1 MILFKNSALSSKNF
15 RLYFCGN
22 IFSVL
27 GVWIQRLSLG
37 WHAWQLSESA
47 FIVGLAAAAQYI
59 PLLFLTPFF
68 GVLADQYKPRS
79 SAIVMHLILI
89 FVALSLSA
97 LTIINQMEIVS
108 LLFLSFLYGV
118 ANSAYSP
125 IRLAL
130 IPSLVSAKQL
140 SSGVAIS
147 SAGFNLSRFIGPGI
161 AGYIVTVY
169 GLGYAYLVNA
179 ITYIPVVVVLAFI
192 KVKEIREI
200 SNKKEGFFEKL
211 KKGMI
216 YTFNH
221 DVIKNVIVIA
231 GVSSFFGR
239 GLIELLPVFTATV
252 YDGGSETLAI
262 LMAASG
268 LGAVLASLIYMSGV
282 LDLKLSKAVFY
293 GGFGMSIMCLFFA
306 LTENLII
313 GSLMVMMIGF
323 FITFVAVGSQSEVQL
338 NVANELRGRVSSL
351 WTIVVLGGPAVGS
364 LFAGVLANELGPKL
378 TAMIFSSI
386 CLVILSFIAMKKVG
400 QNQSP

>member
-1 MILFKNSALSSKNF
+1 MTLLKNSALTSKNF

-47 FIVGLAAAAQYI
+47 FIVGLAAAVQYI

-89 FVALSLSA
+89 FVALSLSV
-97 LTIINQMEIVS
+97 LTLINQMEIVS

-179 ITYIPVVVVLAFI
+179 ITYIPVVVILAFI
-192 KVKEIREI
+192 KTKEIKEI

-221 DVIKNVIVIA
+221 DVIKNVILIA

-400 QNQSP
+400 QN

>member
-1 MILFKNSALSSKNF
+1 MTLLKNSALTSKNF

-47 FIVGLAAAAQYI
+47 FIVGLAAAVQYI

-89 FVALSLSA
+89 FVALSLSV
-97 LTIINQMEIVS
+97 LTLINQMEIVS

-192 KVKEIREI
+192 KTKEIKEI

-221 DVIKNVIVIA
+221 DVIKNVILIA

-400 QNQSP
+400 QN

>member
-1 MILFKNSALSSKNF
+1 MTLLKNSALSSKNF

-47 FIVGLAAAAQYI
+47 FIVGLAAAVQYI

-89 FVALSLSA
+89 FVALSLSV
-97 LTIINQMEIVS
+97 LTLINQMEIVS

-400 QNQSP
+400 QN

>member
-47 FIVGLAAAAQYI
+47 FIVGLAAAVQYI

-89 FVALSLSA
+89 FVALSLSV
-97 LTIINQMEIVS
+97 LTLINQMEIVS

-192 KVKEIREI
+192 KTKEIKEI

-221 DVIKNVIVIA
+221 DVIKNVILIA

-400 QNQSP
+400 QN

>member
-47 FIVGLAAAAQYI
+47 FIVGLAAAVQYI

-89 FVALSLSA
+89 FVALSLSV
-97 LTIINQMEIVS
+97 LTLINQMEIVS

-161 AGYIVTVY
+161 AGYIVTVH

-192 KVKEIREI
+192 KVKEIKEI

-400 QNQSP
+400 QN

>member
-1 MILFKNSALSSKNF
+1 MTLLKNSALSSKNF

-47 FIVGLAAAAQYI
+47 FIVGLAAAVQYL

-89 FVALSLSA
+89 FVALSLSV
-97 LTIINQMEIVS
+97 LTLINQMEIVS

-192 KVKEIREI
+192 KAKEIKEI

-221 DVIKNVIVIA
+221 DVIKNVILIA

-400 QNQSP
+400 QN

>member
-1 MILFKNSALSSKNF
+1 MTLLKNSALSSKNF

-47 FIVGLAAAAQYI
+47 FIVGLAAAVQYI

-89 FVALSLSA
+89 FVALSLSV
-97 LTIINQMEIVS
+97 LTLINQMEIVS

-192 KVKEIREI
+192 KTKEIKEI

-400 QNQSP
+400 QN

>member
-1 MILFKNSALSSKNF
+1 MTLLKNSALSSKNF

-89 FVALSLSA
+89 FVALSLSV
-97 LTIINQMEIVS
+97 LTLINQMEIVS

-192 KVKEIREI
+192 KVKEIKEI

-400 QNQSP
+400 QN

>member
-1 MILFKNSALSSKNF
+1 MTLLKNSALTSKNF

-47 FIVGLAAAAQYI
+47 FIVGLAAAVQYI

-89 FVALSLSA
+89 FVALSLSV
-97 LTIINQMEIVS
+97 LTLINQMEIVS

-192 KVKEIREI
+192 KAKEIKEI

-221 DVIKNVIVIA
+221 DVIKNVILIA

-400 QNQSP
+400 QN

>member
-1 MILFKNSALSSKNF
+1 MTLLKNSALSSKNF

-47 FIVGLAAAAQYI
+47 FIVGLAAAVQYI

-89 FVALSLSA
+89 FVALSLSV
-97 LTIINQMEIVS
+97 LTLINQMEIVS

-192 KVKEIREI
+192 KAKEIKEI

-221 DVIKNVIVIA
+221 DVIKNVILIA

-400 QNQSP
+400 QN

>member
-47 FIVGLAAAAQYI
+47 FIVGLAAAVQYI

-89 FVALSLSA
+89 FVALSLSV
-97 LTIINQMEIVS
+97 LTLINQMEIVS

-192 KVKEIREI
+192 KVKEIKEI

-221 DVIKNVIVIA
+221 DVIKNVILIA

-400 QNQSP
+400 QN

>member
-47 FIVGLAAAAQYI
+47 FIVGLAAAVQYI

-89 FVALSLSA
+89 FVALSLSV
-97 LTIINQMEIVS
+97 LTLINQMEIVS

-179 ITYIPVVVVLAFI
+179 ITYIPVVAVLAFI
-192 KVKEIREI
+192 KTKEIKEI

-221 DVIKNVIVIA
+221 DVIKNVILIA

-400 QNQSP
+400 QN

>member
-47 FIVGLAAAAQYI
+47 FIVGLAAAVQYI

-79 SAIVMHLILI
+79 SAIVMHLVLI
-89 FVALSLSA
+89 FVALSLSV
-97 LTIINQMEIVS
+97 LTLINQMEIVS

-192 KVKEIREI
+192 KVKEIKEI

-293 GGFGMSIMCLFFA
+293 GGFGMSIICLFFA

-338 NVANELRGRVSSL
+338 NVANELRGRVSSI

-400 QNQSP
+400 QN

>member
-47 FIVGLAAAAQYI
+47 FIVGLAAAVQYI

-89 FVALSLSA
+89 FVALSLSV
-97 LTIINQMEIVS
+97 LTLINQMEIVS

-192 KVKEIREI
+192 NTKEIKEI

-338 NVANELRGRVSSL
+338 NVANELRGRVSSI

-400 QNQSP
+400 QN

>member
-1 MILFKNSALSSKNF
+1 MTLLKNSALSSKNF

-47 FIVGLAAAAQYI
+47 FIVGLAAAVQYI

-89 FVALSLSA
+89 FVALSLSV
-97 LTIINQMEIVS
+97 LTLINQMEIVS

-179 ITYIPVVVVLAFI
+179 ITYIPVVAVLAFI
-192 KVKEIREI
+192 KTKEIKEI

-221 DVIKNVIVIA
+221 DVIKNVILIA

-400 QNQSP
+400 QN

>member
-1 MILFKNSALSSKNF
+1 MTLLKNSALSSKNF

-47 FIVGLAAAAQYI
+47 FIVGLAAAVQYI

-89 FVALSLSA
+89 FVALSLSV
-97 LTIINQMEIVS
+97 LTLINQMEIVS

-179 ITYIPVVVVLAFI
+179 ITYIPVVAVLAFI
-192 KVKEIREI
+192 KTKEIKEI

-221 DVIKNVIVIA
+221 DVIKNVILIA

-306 LTENLII
+306 LTENLIF

-364 LFAGVLANELGPKL
+364 LFAGVLASELGPKL

-386 CLVILSFIAMKKVG
+386 CLLILSFIAMKKVG
-400 QNQSP
+400 QN

>member
-47 FIVGLAAAAQYI
+47 FIVGLAAAVQYI

-89 FVALSLSA
+89 FVALSLSV
-97 LTIINQMEIVS
+97 LTLINQMEIVS

-192 KVKEIREI
+192 KAEEIKEI

-221 DVIKNVIVIA
+221 EVIKNVILIA

-351 WTIVVLGGPAVGS
+351 WTIVVLGGPAMGS

-386 CLVILSFIAMKKVG
+386 CLVILSFIAMKRVG
-400 QNQSP
+400 QN

>member
-1 MILFKNSALSSKNF
+1 MTLLKNSALSSKNF

-47 FIVGLAAAAQYI
+47 FIVGLAAAVQYI

-89 FVALSLSA
+89 FVALSLSV
-97 LTIINQMEIVS
+97 LTLINQMEIVS

-192 KVKEIREI
+192 KAEEIKEI

-400 QNQSP
+400 QN

>member
-47 FIVGLAAAAQYI
+47 FIVGLAAAVQYI

-89 FVALSLSA
+89 FVALSLSV
-97 LTIINQMEIVS
+97 LTLINQMEIVS

-221 DVIKNVIVIA
+221 DVIKNVILIA

-400 QNQSP
+400 QN

>member
-47 FIVGLAAAAQYI
+47 FIVGLAAAVQYL

-89 FVALSLSA
+89 FVALSLSV
-97 LTIINQMEIVS
+97 LTLINQMEIVS

-192 KVKEIREI
+192 KAEEIKEI

-400 QNQSP
+400 QN

>member
-1 MILFKNSALSSKNF
+1 MTLLKNSALSSKNF

-47 FIVGLAAAAQYI
+47 FIVGLAAAVQYI

-89 FVALSLSA
+89 FVALSLSV
-97 LTIINQMEIVS
+97 LTLINQMEIVS

-192 KVKEIREI
+192 NTKEIKEI

-282 LDLKLSKAVFY
+282 LDLKLSKAVFLE
-293 GGFGMSIMCLFFA
+293 GLVCLLCACF
-306 LTENLII
+306 LL
-313 GSLMVMMIGF
+313 
-323 FITFVAVGSQSEVQL
+323 
-338 NVANELRGRVSSL
+338 
-351 WTIVVLGGPAVGS
+351 
-364 LFAGVLANELGPKL
+364 
-378 TAMIFSSI
+378 
-386 CLVILSFIAMKKVG
+386 
-400 QNQSP
+400 

>member
-1 MILFKNSALSSKNF
+1 MTLLKNSALSSKNF

-47 FIVGLAAAAQYI
+47 FIVGLAAAVQYI

-89 FVALSLSA
+89 FVALSLSV
-97 LTIINQMEIVS
+97 LTLINQMEIVS

-192 KVKEIREI
+192 KAEEIKEI

-221 DVIKNVIVIA
+221 DVIKNVILIA

-351 WTIVVLGGPAVGS
+351 WTIVVLGGPAMGS

-386 CLVILSFIAMKKVG
+386 CLVILSFIAMKRVG
-400 QNQSP
+400 QN

>member
-47 FIVGLAAAAQYI
+47 FIVGLAAAVQYI

-89 FVALSLSA
+89 FVALSLSV
-97 LTIINQMEIVS
+97 LTLINQMEIVS

-192 KVKEIREI
+192 KTKEIKEI

-400 QNQSP
+400 QN

>member
-1 MILFKNSALSSKNF
+1 MTLLKNSALSSKNF

-47 FIVGLAAAAQYI
+47 FIVGLAAAVQYI

-89 FVALSLSA
+89 FVALSLSV
-97 LTIINQMEIVS
+97 LTLINQMEIVS

-192 KVKEIREI
+192 NTKEIKEI

-221 DVIKNVIVIA
+221 DVIKNVILIA

-293 GGFGMSIMCLFFA
+293 GGFGMSIICLFFA

-323 FITFVAVGSQSEVQL
+323 FVTFVAVGSQSEVQL

-400 QNQSP
+400 QN

>member
-47 FIVGLAAAAQYI
+47 FIVGLAAAVQYI

-89 FVALSLSA
+89 FVALSLSV
-97 LTIINQMEIVS
+97 LTLINQMEIVS

-192 KVKEIREI
+192 KVKEIKEI
-200 SNKKEGFFEKL
+200 SNKKEGFLEKL

-221 DVIKNVIVIA
+221 DVIKNVILIA

-400 QNQSP
+400 QN

>member
-89 FVALSLSA
+89 FVALSLSV
-97 LTIINQMEIVS
+97 LTLINQMEIVS

-192 KVKEIREI
+192 KVKEIKEI

-400 QNQSP
+400 QN

>member
-1 MILFKNSALSSKNF
+1 MTLLKNSALSSKNF

-47 FIVGLAAAAQYI
+47 FIVGLAAAVQYI

-89 FVALSLSA
+89 FVALSLSV
-97 LTIINQMEIVS
+97 LTLINQMEIVS

-192 KVKEIREI
+192 KTKEIKEI

-338 NVANELRGRVSSL
+338 NVANELRGRVSSI

-400 QNQSP
+400 QN

>member
-1 MILFKNSALSSKNF
+1 MTLLKNSALSSKNF

-47 FIVGLAAAAQYI
+47 FIVGLAAAVQYI

-89 FVALSLSA
+89 FVALSLSV
-97 LTIINQMEIVS
+97 LTLINQMEIVS

-179 ITYIPVVVVLAFI
+179 ITYIPVVIVLAFI
-192 KVKEIREI
+192 KVKEIKEI

-221 DVIKNVIVIA
+221 DVIKNVILIA

-400 QNQSP
+400 QN

>member
-1 MILFKNSALSSKNF
+1 MTLLKNSALSSKNF

-47 FIVGLAAAAQYI
+47 FIVGLAAAVQYI

-89 FVALSLSA
+89 FVALSLSV
-97 LTIINQMEIVS
+97 LTLINQMEIVS

-192 KVKEIREI
+192 KAEEIKEI

-221 DVIKNVIVIA
+221 DVIKNVILIA

-400 QNQSP
+400 QN

>member
-1 MILFKNSALSSKNF
+1 MTLLKNSALSSKNF

-47 FIVGLAAAAQYI
+47 FIVGLAAAVQYI

-89 FVALSLSA
+89 FVALSLSV
-97 LTIINQMEIVS
+97 LTLINQMEIVS

-192 KVKEIREI
+192 KTKEIKEI

-386 CLVILSFIAMKKVG
+386 CLVILSFIAMKRVG
-400 QNQSP
+400 QN

>member
-47 FIVGLAAAAQYI
+47 FIVGLAAAVQYI

-89 FVALSLSA
+89 FVALSLSV
-97 LTIINQMEIVS
+97 LTLINQMEIVS

-192 KVKEIREI
+192 NTKEIKEI

-282 LDLKLSKAVFY
+282 LDLKLSKAVFF

-400 QNQSP
+400 QN

>member
-1 MILFKNSALSSKNF
+1 MTLLKNSALSSKNF

-47 FIVGLAAAAQYI
+47 FIVGLAAAVQYI

-89 FVALSLSA
+89 FVALSLSV
-97 LTIINQMEIVS
+97 LTLINQMEIVS

-192 KVKEIREI
+192 NTKEIKEI

-400 QNQSP
+400 QN

>member
-47 FIVGLAAAAQYI
+47 FIVGLAAAVQYI

-89 FVALSLSA
+89 FVALSLSV
-97 LTIINQMEIVS
+97 LTLINQMEIVS

-192 KVKEIREI
+192 KTKEIKEI

-252 YDGGSETLAI
+252 YGGGSETLAI

-400 QNQSP
+400 QN

>member
-47 FIVGLAAAAQYI
+47 FIVGLAAAVQYI

-192 KVKEIREI
+192 KVKEIKEI

-378 TAMIFSSI
+378 TAIIFSSI

-400 QNQSP
+400 QN

>member
-47 FIVGLAAAAQYI
+47 FIVGLAAAVQYI

-89 FVALSLSA
+89 FVALSLSV
-97 LTIINQMEIVS
+97 LTLINQMEIVS

-192 KVKEIREI
+192 KAEEIKEI

-400 QNQSP
+400 QN

>member
-1 MILFKNSALSSKNF
+1 MTLLKNSALSSKNF

-97 LTIINQMEIVS
+97 LTMINQMEIVS

-192 KVKEIREI
+192 KVKEIKEI

-221 DVIKNVIVIA
+221 DVIKNVILIA

-400 QNQSP
+400 QN

>member
-192 KVKEIREI
+192 KTKEIKEI

-400 QNQSP
+400 QN